1 MKYIINRHK
10 AVWKDK
16 FFFTSAL
23 YSFLF
28 LVASLMVNYAA
39 GIYATERASNS
50 VSDLF
55 LDNLPTIN
63 VNFIFI
69 YGFTFF
75 ILFIAALLIHQPK
88 KIPFVIKSMALFIAI
103 RAAFMTLTHIGPFPA
118 HSFVETGNIIG
129 KFTFGADLF
138 FSAHTGLPYLMAL
151 IFWPIPRVRLTFLA
165 TSVIFGASVLLGH
178 LHYSIDVF
186 AAFFIT
192 YSIFVISQKIFQKD
206 YKFLTS
212 NQ

>member
-1 MKYIINRHK
+1 MKHIIHRHK

-16 FFFTSAL
+16 FFFTSVL

-28 LVASLMVNYAA
+28 LALSLVINYGA

-50 VSDLF
+50 VTDLF

-63 VNFIFI
+63 VDSIFI
-69 YGFTFF
+69 YGFIFF
-75 ILFIAALLIHQPK
+75 ILFIIALLIHQPK
-88 KIPFVIKSMALFIAI
+88 KIPFVIKSIALFIVI
-103 RAAFMTLTHIGPFPA
+103 RAAFMTLTHIGPSP
-118 HSFVETGNIIG
+118 HSLVETGDIIG

-151 IFWPIPRVRLTFLA
+151 IFWPVPQARLTFLV

-178 LHYSIDVF
+178 FHYSIDVF
-186 AAFFIT
+186 AAYFIT
-192 YSIFVISQKIFQKD
+192 YGIFVISQRIFKND
-206 YKFLTS
+206 YKFLIS